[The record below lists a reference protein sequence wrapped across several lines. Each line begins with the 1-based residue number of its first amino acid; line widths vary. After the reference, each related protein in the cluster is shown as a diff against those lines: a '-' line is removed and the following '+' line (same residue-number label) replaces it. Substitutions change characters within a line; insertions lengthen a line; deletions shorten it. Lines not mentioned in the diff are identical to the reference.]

1 MKKSVITL
9 LALFLI
15 ICPFCKGQDFSIN
28 IPYELKNGKMIIKA
42 VVDDVEGNYIFDTG
56 APTMFTHSRFI
67 QVPEK
72 DVQTK
77 EIKDVNGQTSSLQ
90 EVKLNSVLL
99 GETQHIQIKEAKAL
113 VLDKGHLIE
122 CFDVDG
128 IIGSDLFAN
137 LVIRIDSKQKT
148 ITVTNT
154 VEPYS
159 FTPHYQTKMTPNAQ
173 NLPVISI
180 SLGDKGKSDQVLFDT
195 GAESFYAINA
205 PVYESMKDCDCIK
218 TLYTGSSAT
227 SVGISGMEKASEK
240 YRVNIPLLKIG
251 RGKFQNVTTETMTGP
266 ISLIGTKFLEY
277 GIVTIDYPR
286 KSFYFEPYD
295 EKTVA
300 DLSKKRWNIDITMAD
315 NHLVIGG
322 AWGKMQGKV
331 KGGEKVISINGKKID
346 KIEPCDLATNSVIK
360 LEGEKIELVIQDEQG
375 KTKKITMFKE

>member
-42 VVDDVEGNYIFDTG
+42 VVDDIEGKYIFDTG
-56 APTMFTHSRFI
+56 APSMLAHPRFI

-72 DVQTK
+72 NIQTQ
-77 EIKDVNGQTSSLQ
+77 EITDVNGQSSTLQ
-90 EVKLNSVLL
+90 EVKLNSVVL
-99 GETQHIQIKEAKAL
+99 GETQHLQITDSKAL

-128 IIGSDLFAN
+128 IIGSDLFTN
-137 LVIRIDSKQKT
+137 LVVRIDSKQKT
-148 ITVTNT
+148 ITVSNSI
-154 VEPYS
+154 EPYS
-159 FTPHYQTKMTPNAQ
+159 FTPHYQMKMTPNGQ
-173 NLPVISI
+173 NLPIINI

-195 GAESFYAINA
+195 GAESFYSINA

-240 YRVNIPLLKIG
+240 YRVNISLLKIG

-266 ISLIGTKFLEY
+266 ISIIGTKFLEY
-277 GIVTIDYPR
+277 GIVTIDYR
-286 KSFYFEPYD
+286 QKSFYFEPYD

-315 NHLVIGG
+315 KHLVIGG
-322 AWGKMQGKV
+322 AWGTMQGKV
-331 KGGEKVISINGKKID
+331 KSGEKVISINGKKIN
-346 KIEPCDLATNSVIK
+346 KIEPCELATNSVIK
-360 LEGEKIELVIQDEQG
+360 LEGEKIDIVIQDEHG